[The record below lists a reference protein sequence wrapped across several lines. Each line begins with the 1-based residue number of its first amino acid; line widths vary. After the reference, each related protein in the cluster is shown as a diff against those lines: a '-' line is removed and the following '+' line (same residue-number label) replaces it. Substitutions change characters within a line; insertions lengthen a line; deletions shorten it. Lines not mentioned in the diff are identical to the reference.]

1 MQMKALGPACMALS
15 VSMMTSFAQA
25 EGNAVVPSV
34 GNAEQ
39 TMTEQMSGD
48 KGGHLS
54 TGSRISD
61 ILNNPAFAGF
71 GSLILPRDN
80 RNYDESML
88 LSDIGSLLPYHSHVD
103 PKVVVSALNHMIDDV
118 NSGKT
123 VFYDF
128 YTEAQKRAEPTREH
142 TGLFFF
148 RGRPGAPFAIIAPG
162 GGFSYVGSVH
172 EGFPYALEI
181 SELGYNAFVL
191 RYRVGYGGAVA
202 TQDMAAAISYVFRN
216 AETLGVSTQD
226 YSLWGSSAG
235 ARMAAA
241 IGSHGVASFGGDDLP
256 KPSTVVM
263 AYTGHS
269 DYSSDEPPTFVV
281 VGEQDRIAPPSAME
295 RRIVALR
302 KAGTEVEYHKYKDVG
317 HGFGLGTGTSA
328 EGWVADATR
337 FWERA
342 AGEQPPNSGRSDYG
356 CALGESPA

>member
-1 MQMKALGPACMALS
+1 MKALGPACMALS
-15 VSMMTSFAQA
+15 VLMMTSFAQA

-39 TMTEQMSGD
+39 TMTEQMSGE

-148 RGRPGAPFAIIAPG
+148 RGRPGAPFAMIAPG
-162 GGFSYVGSVH
+162 GGFSYVGSSTKA
-172 EGFPYALEI
+172 FPMPWRSASWDI
-181 SELGYNAFVL
+181 
-191 RYRVGYGGAVA
+191 
-202 TQDMAAAISYVFRN
+202 TP
-216 AETLGVSTQD
+216 
-226 YSLWGSSAG
+226 SS
-235 ARMAAA
+235 
-241 IGSHGVASFGGDDLP
+241 
-256 KPSTVVM
+256 
-263 AYTGHS
+263 
-269 DYSSDEPPTFVV
+269 
-281 VGEQDRIAPPSAME
+281 
-295 RRIVALR
+295 
-302 KAGTEVEYHKYKDVG
+302 
-317 HGFGLGTGTSA
+317 
-328 EGWVADATR
+328 
-337 FWERA
+337 
-342 AGEQPPNSGRSDYG
+342 
-356 CALGESPA
+356 

>member
-1 MQMKALGPACMALS
+1 MPVAVHFSRRQYRAPATGGPLLAKTRGKMRMKALGRACMALS
-15 VSMMTSFAQA
+15 ALVMQSFAQA

-39 TMTEQMSGD
+39 TTAEQMRGE
-48 KGGHLS
+48 KGRHLG
-54 TGSRISD
+54 TGSRIGD

-80 RNYDESML
+80 HNDDESML
-88 LSDIGSLLPYHSHVD
+88 LSDIGSLLPYHDHVD
-103 PKVVVSALNHMIDDV
+103 PKVVVSGLNHMIDDV
-118 NSGKT
+118 NSGKR

-148 RGRPGAPFAIIAPG
+148 RGRPGAPFAMIAPG

-181 SELGYNAFVL
+181 SKLGYNAFVL

-226 YSLWGSSAG
+226 YSLWGRLG
-235 ARMAAA
+235 RRKD
-241 IGSHGVASFGGDDLP
+241 GGDDRFAWGREFRRRR
-256 KPSTVVM
+256 PSE
-263 AYTGHS
+263 ACH
-269 DYSSDEPPTFVV
+269 
-281 VGEQDRIAPPSAME
+281 
-295 RRIVALR
+295 RRN
-302 KAGTEVEYHKYKDVG
+302 
-317 HGFGLGTGTSA
+317 GLH
-328 EGWVADATR
+328 R
-337 FWERA
+337 PF
-342 AGEQPPNSGRSDYG
+342 
-356 CALGESPA
+356 